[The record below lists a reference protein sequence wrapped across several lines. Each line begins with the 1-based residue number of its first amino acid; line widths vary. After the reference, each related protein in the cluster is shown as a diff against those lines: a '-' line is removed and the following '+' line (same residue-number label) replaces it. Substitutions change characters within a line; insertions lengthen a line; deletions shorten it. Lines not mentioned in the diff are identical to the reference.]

1 MNVAPGLAGAML
13 HAHAVA
19 DLAYRTE
26 LVGGNDREERRNL
39 RRCTTGILRSVEL
52 RSVGPGRFPLVDLS
66 LQLSCPLLFDGF
78 DDVPRKVCFNHLI
91 FSPTRQPVHQPGE
104 AY

>member
-1 MNVAPGLAGAML
+1 MNVAPWLAGAML

-39 RRCTTGILRSVEL
+39 RRCTTGILPSVEL
-52 RSVGPGRFPLVDLS
+52 RSVGREDFHWS
-66 LQLSCPLLFDGF
+66 
-78 DDVPRKVCFNHLI
+78 
-91 FSPTRQPVHQPGE
+91 T
-104 AY
+104 